1 MNQQPQ
7 TTNDPDQ
14 PHPGGARAFVLPTW
28 ATAGLIAGLWTVL
41 VLSSLAWNF
50 FHMRAGIDDLA
61 RTQAR
66 MAFEK
71 DLIYRRWSASL
82 GGVYALVTPHTAP
95 NPHLQAPERDLT
107 TPRGRELTLINPAYM
122 TRLVHELGR
131 REMGLQGHITSLK
144 PLRPENAPDPW
155 EAQALGEFE
164 AGIKEASLRVELE
177 GRPYLRFMG
186 PLTYDKPCQA
196 CHAGQGYEPGQVM
209 GGISV
214 AVPLGPLL
222 ATTSHHQR
230 LMFLTHGLLWFL
242 GLLGLVLAF
251 RGMERRQRARLLAEE
266 DREKALAELRQ
277 ALEQVRALKGL
288 LPICASCKRIRDEQ
302 GRWQGLEAYISQ
314 HSEASF
320 SHGICPQ
327 CAQRLYPNLVGR
339 GQAPAPDQEEGQP

>member
-1 MNQQPQ
+1 MDQLQAANSR
-7 TTNDPDQ
+7 DQ
-14 PHPGGARAFVLPTW
+14 PHPDGARASTLPTW
-28 ATAGLIAGLWTVL
+28 AMAGLIAGLWTVL
-41 VLSSLAWNF
+41 VLASLTWNF
-50 FHMRAGIDDLA
+50 FQMRAELDDLA
-61 RTQAR
+61 RTQAN

-82 GGVYALVTPHTAP
+82 GGVYARVTPGTPP
-95 NPHLQAPERDLT
+95 NPYLQVPERDLT
-107 TPRGRELTLINPAYM
+107 TPGGRELTLVNPAYM

-131 REMGLQGHITSLK
+131 REMGMQGHITSLK

-155 EAQALGEFE
+155 EAQSLKEFA
-164 AGIKEASLRVELE
+164 AGKQVASLRVEME
-177 GRPYLRFMG
+177 GHPFLRFMR
-186 PLTYDKPCQA
+186 PLHYEKPCQT
-196 CHAGQGYEPGQVM
+196 CHARQGYELGQVM

-222 ATTSHHQR
+222 AATRHHEN
-230 LMFLTHGLLWFL
+230 LMALSHGLLWSL
-242 GLLGLVLAF
+242 GVVGLVLAF
-251 RGMERRQRARLLAEE
+251 RGLDRRQQARLRAEE
-266 DREKALAELRQ
+266 KREQTLAELRQ

-327 CAQRLYPNLVGR
+327 CAQRLYPDLA
-339 GQAPAPDQEEGQP
+339 APAQGEDQP